1 MVQGAVVS
9 AISHSDTSVW
19 SRWELSVTI
28 DVDEAV
34 LEGLRM
40 IIVIVIMV
48 VIMSRLS

>member
-1 MVQGAVVS
+1 
-9 AISHSDTSVW
+9 
-19 SRWELSVTI
+19 
-28 DVDEAV
+28 VDEAV